1 MAFNLLDE
9 NLKTKGGQ
17 VMKHLRNQKGFTL
30 IELAIVLV
38 IIGIILGAVL
48 KGQDL
53 IQNARMKKFI
63 NDAGRKFEVA
73 TWTFFDRNGRF
84 PGDPDKNGI
93 INDGTGT
100 PDVYADLVTNSR
112 LLNTN
117 DNPVTIG
124 GFSFYVGLGND
135 GGTPKKNVLVIC
147 PGTGGIC
154 NNTITDD
161 ELEFFK
167 AFDASIDGT
176 TDAGSGVV
184 RGATGATFNSSTW
197 IMSPSGIQT
206 SSTDWTSSTK
216 ALVYYFDRKP

>member
-1 MAFNLLDE
+1 
-9 NLKTKGGQ
+9 
-17 VMKHLRNQKGFTL
+17 MKHLKSNRGFTL

-48 KGQDL
+48 KGQEL
-53 IQNARMKKFI
+53 IQNARHKKFI

-84 PGDPDKNGI
+84 PGDPDRNGV
-93 INDGTGT
+93 INDGSGT
-100 PDVYADLVTNSR
+100 PNVYADLVTNSK
-112 LLNTN
+112 LLSDS
-117 DNPVTIG
+117 DNPVTLG

-135 GGTPKKNVLVIC
+135 GTPKRNVLVIC
-147 PGTGGIC
+147 PVGTGGNC
-154 NNTITDD
+154 NDSITYD

-167 AFDASIDGT
+167 SFDAAIDGT

-184 RGATGATFNSSTW
+184 RGATSADFTSGTW
-197 IMSPSGIQT
+197 IMAPSGIQNT
-206 SSTDWTSSTK
+206 PNTDWTSTTK